1 MALVPLITGVERSA
15 WERPIM
21 GPPAMTFHTSPCR
34 PPAASMAWAKGV
46 PMGTIRFFGSLIPW
60 PVIVT
65 IRRRMGSPSAT
76 ARHTLAQVAMLKT
89 AHPTSLGNPP
99 EGTWRPVT
107 AWMSCFSAPW
117 G

>member
-1 MALVPLITGVERSA
+1 
-15 WERPIM
+15 
-21 GPPAMTFHTSPCR
+21 
-34 PPAASMAWAKGV
+34 MAWAKGV